1 MLKYIITCNKKNTQS
16 SILKLIKRYKSTT
29 SIIINNEEDV
39 NNNNNNSIHLGIGKY
54 FKIEVVDCDD
64 DEEMEAP
71 LISKHDIQTGTKVE
85 DMLETLKPGESTSII
100 LPSKFAI
107 NLAKIQTEPQQQQ
120 QKIEANSTEQNDGM
134 YITGGETVSTNISP
148 MNNNAI
154 VSTSE
159 NENSK
164 EVVNVNNNND
174 NNFVNKIKK
183 EIKLKENSLE
193 NILNKKS
200 NEDNNR
206 KKQFAFVEAT
216 SKHLGTEAGEVFAL
230 KTDNNDN
237 GEKKNNLSKNNM
249 SNHEHTASHPFFQAA
264 KNNDIITMKNM
275 IEDKKNTTEI
285 NVNMTEAVYGG
296 TALHYVASSINSML
310 TNNNGQHD
318 IQQDV
323 SEYNNTDTGI
333 RNKMNDTLSSI
344 AYLCEQ
350 GADVN
355 AQSRNGSTPLH
366 WAAGFGNLQ
375 AVKELLKY
383 GADPTI
389 CSYTWGRQVFGKGSG
404 QLASHWAC
412 ESGHTEVVS
421 LLMDASPETILSI
434 DERKQTPKD
443 LAVTELNDTT
453 VQLIEERMEEKH
465 VRLKITLI
473 NKKLFV

>member
-1 MLKYIITCNKKNTQS
+1 MLKYIITCNNKKNTQS

-39 NNNNNNSIHLGIGKY
+39 NNNNNSIHLGIGKY

-120 QKIEANSTEQNDGM
+120 QKIEANSIEQNDGV

-164 EVVNVNNNND
+164 EVVNVNNNN
-174 NNFVNKIKK
+174 NNFVNKMKK

-206 KKQFAFVEAT
+206 KKQLVFV
-216 SKHLGTEAGEVFAL
+216 F
-230 KTDNNDN
+230 
-237 GEKKNNLSKNNM
+237 
-249 SNHEHTASHPFFQAA
+249 
-264 KNNDIITMKNM
+264 
-275 IEDKKNTTEI
+275 
-285 NVNMTEAVYGG
+285 
-296 TALHYVASSINSML
+296 
-310 TNNNGQHD
+310 
-318 IQQDV
+318 
-323 SEYNNTDTGI
+323 
-333 RNKMNDTLSSI
+333 
-344 AYLCEQ
+344 
-350 GADVN
+350 
-355 AQSRNGSTPLH
+355 
-366 WAAGFGNLQ
+366 
-375 AVKELLKY
+375 
-383 GADPTI
+383 
-389 CSYTWGRQVFGKGSG
+389 
-404 QLASHWAC
+404 QLA
-412 ESGHTEVVS
+412 EGDV
-421 LLMDASPETILSI
+421 
-434 DERKQTPKD
+434 RKN
-443 LAVTELNDTT
+443 V
-453 VQLIEERMEEKH
+453 
-465 VRLKITLI
+465 
-473 NKKLFV
+473 